1 MEKSKRPRTLAKRP
15 SETALIYQGEL
26 DYISRCIL
34 DSPSIE
40 TGGELFG
47 YWTASGAPVVLYAI
61 GPGPHANHEPSFFNQ
76 DVDYLVTVGERL
88 ISRFGL
94 QHIGEWHSHHSL
106 GLDRPSGHDA
116 STIANGIASQGL
128 GRFLLAIGTCRDGRS
143 GFKPYT
149 FHEYFGTD
157 FVSAYWEV
165 KEGASPFRAVVDAD
179 PELAPVLVHPRTER
193 ANALPPP
200 APPSGQKAVFKSG
213 HWLAERGNHA
223 VLKKIVDFLVAGDKS
238 ANAGVSLADE
248 GDVEISVQRE
258 NGDERVVFPADFPA
272 SPPSLSFAM
281 RNKAPAEPPGNAPDQ
296 AKEAECP
303 TWNATGDLYADFTE
317 YYNQNY
323 LKNSERKEAC

>member
-61 GPGPHANHEPSFFNQ
+61 GPGPRANHETSFFNQ
-76 DVDYLVTVGERL
+76 DVDYLVTVGNRL

-116 STIANGIASQGL
+116 STVANGIASQGL
-128 GRFLLAIGTCRDGRS
+128 GRFLLAIGTCRNGQS
-143 GFKPYT
+143 SFKPYT
-149 FHEYFGTD
+149 FHEYFGTN
-157 FVSAYWEV
+157 FVSAYWEI

-179 PELAPVLVHPRTER
+179 PELAPVLVHPRTEH
-193 ANALPPP
+193 ANALPPRVLP
-200 APPSGQKAVFKSG
+200 CGQKAEFDSG
-213 HWLAERGNHA
+213 HWLAKRGNHA

-238 ANAGVSLADE
+238 AEASVSLADG
-248 GDVEISVQRE
+248 GDVEVAVQRE
-258 NGDERVVFPADFPA
+258 NGDELVVFPADFPVA
-272 SPPSLSFAM
+272 PPSLAFTKGGDKGSD
-281 RNKAPAEPPGNAPDQ
+281 KDGEPTEKT
-296 AKEAECP
+296 AKP

-323 LKNSERKEAC
+323 LQNCEKEQAC